1 MTAVLLSVRPRYAN
15 ALLAGTK
22 TAEVRR
28 RFPHQP
34 RGTIFYLYSSTPD
47 RAILGTVQL
56 DGIDRPTADRVW
68 PQYADQIEIEEAALG
83 DYLAASAS
91 AAILRVSKPA
101 RWQHKVPLELL
112 RSCLQLEPP
121 QSFRYLT
128 NEHVTTLE
136 SLRQGRLMAMPQARK
151 AAFASA

>member
-28 RFPHQP
+28 RFPHQS
-34 RGTIFYLYSSTPD
+34 RGTTLYLYSSTPD

-56 DGIDRPTADRVW
+56 DEIDRPSADRVW
-68 PQYADQIEIEEAALG
+68 HQYADQIEIEEAALG
-83 DYLAASAS
+83 DYLAESPS

-101 RWQHKVPLELL
+101 RWKHKVPLGLL

-128 NEHVTTLE
+128 DEHVRTLE
-136 SLRQGRLMAMPQARK
+136 SLRDGHLQATSSARLEEL
-151 AAFASA
+151 ASA